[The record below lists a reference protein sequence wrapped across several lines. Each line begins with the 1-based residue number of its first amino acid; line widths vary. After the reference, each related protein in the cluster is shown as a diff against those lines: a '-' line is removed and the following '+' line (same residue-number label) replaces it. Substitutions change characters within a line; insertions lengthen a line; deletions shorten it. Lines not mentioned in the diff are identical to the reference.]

1 MAAIGELAPNQAPR
15 LGRFSTTPF
24 APTIPMRTLRTV
36 RPAGVVAAGQPDT
49 ASDGGGSG
57 DLSRCV
63 ELLQGLG
70 SRAVADAALLDFRA
84 AADFAAGVE
93 EAARSLEFLQV
104 VAAGAVERT
113 RREATAAAR
122 SGPGS
127 GSGSA
132 AGWVTGWG
140 DEAAA
145 VEGPVGWTAR
155 GDGWIT
161 GPGPAVAAEGHEPR
175 PAVVRSVAPNPT
187 NSDPAD
193 DGCPNAA
200 EFLRTRLR
208 ISIAESRRRLS
219 LAETVLPRTGITGH
233 IEP

>member
-1 MAAIGELAPNQAPR
+1 M
-15 LGRFSTTPF
+15 
-24 APTIPMRTLRTV
+24 
-36 RPAGVVAAGQPDT
+36 
-49 ASDGGGSG
+49 
-57 DLSRCV
+57 
-63 ELLQGLG
+63 
-70 SRAVADAALLDFRA
+70 DFRA

-122 SGPGS
+122 SGA
-127 GSGSA
+127 A

-145 VEGPVGWTAR
+145 VQGPVGWTAR

-161 GPGPAVAAEGHEPR
+161 GPGPAAAAEGPEPR
-175 PAVVRSVAPNPT
+175 PAVVRSAVPGPT
-187 NSDPAD
+187 RDPAD
-193 DGCPNAA
+193 DGCRNAA
-200 EFLRTRLR
+200 EFLRVRLR

-219 LAETVLPRTGITGH
+219 LAETVLPRTGISGH
-233 IEP
+233 IEPAERPVLAAAVAAGTVASRSATIITLALE